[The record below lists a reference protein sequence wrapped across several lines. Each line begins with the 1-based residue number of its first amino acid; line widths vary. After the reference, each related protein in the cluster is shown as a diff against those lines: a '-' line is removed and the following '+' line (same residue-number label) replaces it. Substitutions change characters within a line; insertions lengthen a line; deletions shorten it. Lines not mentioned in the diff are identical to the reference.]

1 VTKQLIIAAI
11 SARGYAKAAHEIGYK
26 VINLDAFADADT
38 RRVAEQC
45 LQVSMTEE
53 GVDEKDFKNKFEQII
68 LEDDC
73 QFIYGSLFDAK
84 PALLAWVAE
93 RVNVVG
99 NLPQTLQFSRS
110 FDFFAMLDGLG
121 IRYPE
126 VRLDAPDDAHA
137 WLVKRLNS
145 SGGTHVKPVET
156 NDIGD
161 YFQRKMDGVP
171 VSLLFLADGKTARAV
186 GFNQQLLAPT
196 ADMPYRF
203 AGAVGDAVL
212 PIAAQ
217 QEFVNAAQQ
226 LATALGLRGLNS
238 LDAVLDGNNLLVL
251 ELNPRLSATFQLYP
265 KLLQA
270 HMQTSAGAL
279 VDLPEHKTTRAE
291 FVLYADEQ
299 LDIPFDF
306 SWPDWAADI
315 PFTEVN
321 SVAIDKDEPICTVLA
336 EGKDAVTA
344 YQLLIER
351 VEKLKGKLFH
361 D

>member
-11 SARGYAKAAHEIGYK
+11 SARGYAMAAHAFGYQ
-26 VINLDAFADADT
+26 VITLDAFADFDT
-38 RRVAEQC
+38 RGFAEQC
-45 LQVSMTEE
+45 LQVKLTKE

-68 LEDDC
+68 LEVDC

-84 PALLAWVAE
+84 PTLLAWVAE

-99 NLPQTLQFSRS
+99 NSPQTLQFSRS
-110 FDFFAMLDGLG
+110 FDFFEMLDRLG
-121 IRYPE
+121 IRHPE
-126 VRLDAPDDAHA
+126 VRLDAPNATKA
-137 WLVKRLNS
+137 WLVKSLNAN
-145 SGGTHVKPVET
+145 GGKHVKPAEVG
-156 NDIGD
+156 IKGD
-161 YFQRKMDGVP
+161 YFQQKVDGEP
-171 VSLLFLADGKTARAV
+171 VSLLFLANGESARAV

-203 AGAVGDAVL
+203 AGAIGDTVL

-217 QEFVNAAQQ
+217 QELVDAAER
-226 LATALGLRGLNS
+226 LTVTLGLRGLNS
-238 LDAVLDGNNLLVL
+238 LDAILEGDNLWVL

-265 KLLQA
+265 NVLQA
-270 HMQTSAGAL
+270 HMQASAGVL
-279 VDLPEHKTTRAE
+279 VDLLKNNTTRAE

-299 LDIPFDF
+299 LTIPIDF
-306 SWPDWAADI
+306 IWPDWVADI

-321 SVAIDKDEPICTVLA
+321 SVAIDEDEPICTVLA
-336 EGKDAVTA
+336 EGEDAVSA